1 MNIAA
6 SETFISTMVDRI
18 VEAFLPAQI
27 VLFGSHARGTATERS
42 DVDLLVIL
50 PKVSDKRDT
59 AIEIR
64 RVLGDLPVCKDLE
77 RQSVLGRS
85 GLLEKGFQM
94 QGAGPRGI
102 ELLEGAVE
110 DAVVPEMGVGV
121 IQPNCRRWDTDRGRA
136 PVAGGVLAAA
146 ANRRSYFTQ

>member
-18 VEAFLPAQI
+18 VEAFQPAQI

-50 PKVSDKRDT
+50 TNVSDKRDT

-64 RVLGDLPVCKDLE
+64 RVLGDLPVCKDIVVATPEEVTRRGHLVGTVLRSTLREGKVIYE
-77 RQSVLGRS
+77 R
-85 GLLEKGFQM
+85 
-94 QGAGPRGI
+94 P
-102 ELLEGAVE
+102 
-110 DAVVPEMGVGV
+110 
-121 IQPNCRRWDTDRGRA
+121 
-136 PVAGGVLAAA
+136 
-146 ANRRSYFTQ
+146 